1 MVRSGVTR
9 GGQRR
14 EEQEAETV
22 CVGGGHSGVV
32 FVLLL
37 ESGAFVFNNIVNRM
51 FCRSQKLI
59 ATTIFLVGISMPYRF
74 VISGL
79 SVVLSTDANV
89 IETVSYLKE
98 VGKEDV
104 DGFKLE
110 PGIIT

>member
-1 MVRSGVTR
+1 
-9 GGQRR
+9 
-14 EEQEAETV
+14 
-22 CVGGGHSGVV
+22 
-32 FVLLL
+32 
-37 ESGAFVFNNIVNRM
+37 
-51 FCRSQKLI
+51 
-59 ATTIFLVGISMPYRF
+59 MPYRF